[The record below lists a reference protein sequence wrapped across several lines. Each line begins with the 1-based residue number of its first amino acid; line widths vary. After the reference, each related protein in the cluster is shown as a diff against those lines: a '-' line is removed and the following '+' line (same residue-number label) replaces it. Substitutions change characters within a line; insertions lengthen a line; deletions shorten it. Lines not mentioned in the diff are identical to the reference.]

1 MPKGP
6 FDLSGRT
13 AIVTGAG
20 SGIGRATANR
30 LAAAGAN
37 VVCADLDEAAA
48 GKVATGIAQGGGKAR
63 AHHVDVTSRES
74 VDALVASVEDLAVM
88 CNIAGVLRRAPV
100 LDLTVEE
107 LRFLIEIDFFGV
119 FHGAQAAARRMV
131 ERGGGSIINMSS
143 SAIDSPAAGLAAYA
157 VAKAG
162 VAQLTRTMA
171 IELGPSKVRV
181 NAIAP
186 GLVETA
192 MTRAHFTDADGTID
206 EKARAQYLDR
216 IIGATPLR
224 MVGRPGDI
232 ACAVLYLACDAS
244 AYMTGQVLRPNGG
257 TAMPG

>member
-88 CNIAGVLRRAPV
+88 CNIAG
-100 LDLTVEE
+100 
-107 LRFLIEIDFFGV
+107 
-119 FHGAQAAARRMV
+119 
-131 ERGGGSIINMSS
+131 
-143 SAIDSPAAGLAAYA
+143 GLAAYA